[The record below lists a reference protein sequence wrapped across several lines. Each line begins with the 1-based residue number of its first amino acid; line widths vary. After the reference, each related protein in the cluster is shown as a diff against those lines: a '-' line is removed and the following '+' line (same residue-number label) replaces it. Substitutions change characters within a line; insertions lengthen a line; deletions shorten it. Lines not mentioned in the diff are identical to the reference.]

1 MDNSATGAT
10 DPVHPG
16 TPTFHIPTEGFKGT
30 PDEIERQWFEQVY
43 KGRGDSMRQL
53 TWRAVIMGSLLGGVL
68 SLTNLYIGLKTGWG
82 FGVSITACIMSYAI
96 WTTLYKIGFAKTPMT
111 ILENNC
117 MQSAAS
123 AAGYSTGSTLIS
135 AFAAFILINGHP
147 LSTPLTLAWV
157 FFLALLGVT
166 MAIPMKRQM
175 VNVEQLPFPTGTA
188 SAETLQ
194 VLHAHSGKGMRA
206 AAALL
211 IAGVVAAADKFWADG
226 FMLVSKLWASLAA
239 LKDWSSLTLIDKL
252 QAKILGSLYPLWQ
265 GRTMTFNWDLTFIG
279 AGALTGIR
287 VCTSMLISATLCW
300 GVFVP
305 ILQQQGTIPMA
316 GGFKDC
322 VQWSLWGGTAC
333 MVASGLL
340 SFLLQWKSTVRAF
353 SSLGSIFKRRPAGA
367 VVDEMEA
374 IETPFSWFLI
384 GQLVS
389 LVALALLAHASF
401 GMHYWQSA
409 LAVALSFILAVV
421 ACRVTGETDTTP
433 IGAMGKVTQLTFG
446 AINPGNVNLNLMAAN
461 ITSGAAIS
469 SADLLTDLKSG
480 YLLGANPRKQFL
492 AQFSGIFIGTVVT
505 VFAFR
510 ALVPSGDVLNGQ
522 PFAAPSAQTWAAV
535 ATALSHGLSAL
546 APLKR
551 WSMLVG
557 AVIGIVLTVLPM
569 VFKKWAKFIPS
580 AAGVGLAWV
589 FEWNAS
595 LMFFLGALIAWTV
608 EMKSK
613 KTADEFTY
621 PIASGLIA
629 GGSLMGVAL
638 IFWENGPEMWKTFF
652 GH

>member
-1 MDNSATGAT
+1 MHSAPDRASAAE
-10 DPVHPG
+10 HPEEKQ
-16 TPTFHIPTEGFKGT
+16 FHLPTEPFKGT
-30 PDEIERQWFEQVY
+30 PEEIERQWFEKVY
-43 KGRGDSMRQL
+43 KGRGDSMSQL
-53 TWRAVIMGSLLGGVL
+53 TWRAIIMGSLLGGVL

-82 FGVSITACIMSYAI
+82 FGVSITACILSYAI
-96 WTTLYKIGFAKTPMT
+96 WTTFQKIGLVKTPMT

-135 AFAAFILINGHP
+135 AFAAYILLNGKP

-206 AAALL
+206 AMGLIISALIAAL
-211 IAGVVAAADKFWADG
+211 DKFWADG
-226 FMLVSKLWASLAA
+226 FMLVSKLWSSMAG
-239 LKDWSSLTLIDKL
+239 LKAFSSATLIDKL
-252 QAKILGSLYPLWQ
+252 QDKVLGAAYPLWQ

-300 GVFVP
+300 GVFIPVLQNKGIVP
-305 ILQQQGTIPMA
+305 AA
-316 GGFKDC
+316 GGFRDC

-333 MVASGLL
+333 MVSSGLL
-340 SFLLQWKSTVRAF
+340 SFLLQWRSTLRAF
-353 SSLGSIFKRRPAGA
+353 RNLGTIFKSRKSGTQQ
-367 VVDEMEA
+367 DEMEA
-374 IETPFSWFLI
+374 IETPFSWFLA

-389 LVALALLAHASF
+389 LIALAILAHMSF

-505 VFAFR
+505 VLSFR

-535 ATALSHGLSAL
+535 AKALSHGFAEI

-557 AVIGIVLTVLPM
+557 ALLGVVLTILPM
-569 VFKKWAKFIPS
+569 IFKKQQKWIPS

-595 LMFFLGALIAWTV
+595 LMFFIGALIAWGV
-608 EMKSK
+608 ELGSK

-621 PIASGLIA
+621 P
-629 GGSLMGVAL
+629 
-638 IFWENGPEMWKTFF
+638 
-652 GH
+652 

>member
-1 MDNSATGAT
+1 MDREAETGAAAHSGKE
-10 DPVHPG
+10 P
-16 TPTFHIPTEGFKGT
+16 FHIPIGGFQGT
-30 PDEIERQWFEQVY
+30 PDEIERQWFEKVY

-53 TWRAVIMGSLLGGVL
+53 TWRAIVMGSLLGGVL

-82 FGVSITACIMSYAI
+82 FGVSITACILSYSI

-135 AFAAFILINGHP
+135 AFAAFILLNGHQ
-147 LSTPLTLAWV
+147 LSLPLTLAWV

-194 VLHAHSGKGMRA
+194 VLHSHSGKGMRA

-226 FMLVSKLWASLAA
+226 FMLVSKLWASLAS
-239 LKDWSSLTLIDKL
+239 LKEWSSLTLIDKL
-252 QAKILGSLYPLWQ
+252 QAKVLGSWYPLWQ
-265 GRTMTFNWDLTFIG
+265 GRTISFGWDLTFIG

-300 GVFVP
+300 GVFIP
-305 ILQQQGTIPMA
+305 ILQQRGIVPMA

-333 MVASGLL
+333 MVSSGLF
-340 SFLLQWKSTVRAF
+340 SFVLQWKSTLRAF
-353 SSLGSIFKRRPAGA
+353 SSLGSILKRRPAGE

-374 IETPFSWFLI
+374 IEAPFTWFLA
-384 GQLVS
+384 GQLIS

-401 GMHYWQSA
+401 GMHYWQSV

-492 AQFSGIFIGTVVT
+492 AQFSGIFIGTLVT

-510 ALVPSGDVLNGQ
+510 ALVPSADVLNGK

-546 APLKR
+546 APLKV
-551 WSMLVG
+551 WSIAVG
-557 AVIGIVLTVLPM
+557 GAIGIVLAVLPIL
-569 VFKKWAKFIPS
+569 FKKWAKFIPS

-595 LMFFLGALIAWTV
+595 LMFFIGALIAWAI
-608 EMKSK
+608 EMRSK
-613 KTADEFTY
+613 ETAEEFTY
-621 PIASGLIA
+621 PVASGLIA

-638 IFWENGPEMWKTFF
+638 IFWENGPDMWRTFF